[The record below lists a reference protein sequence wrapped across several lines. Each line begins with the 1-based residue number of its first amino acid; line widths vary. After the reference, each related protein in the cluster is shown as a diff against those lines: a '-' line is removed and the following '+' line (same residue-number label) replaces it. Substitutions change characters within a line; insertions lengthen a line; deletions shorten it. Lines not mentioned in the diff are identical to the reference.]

1 MSVKKLKNFLD
12 ENGIKYVTVRHS
24 NAYTAQEVA
33 SAVHVS
39 GKGFAKTV
47 IVNLDGRMAMCVL
60 PASYKVDF
68 KQLRRTLKADNV
80 ELADEAEFRYQFPDC
95 EPGAMPPFG
104 NLYNLDV
111 YVAESLTSN
120 NEIVFNAGTHTEII
134 RMKFEDFQRL
144 VNPKIFRFSQK
155 EVSMPGDPSER
166 WAADY

>member
-1 MSVKKLKNFLD
+1 MTVKKLKDFLD
-12 ENGIKYVTVRHS
+12 ENAIKYVTVRHS

-39 GKGFAKTV
+39 GKEFANTV
-47 IVNLDGRMAMCVL
+47 IVNLDDKMVMCVL

-68 KQLRRTLKADNV
+68 RQLRETLKTENI

-104 NLYNLDV
+104 NLYGMDV

-120 NEIVFNAGTHTEII
+120 DEIAFNAGNHTEI
-134 RMKFEDFQRL
+134 MKLKFEDFQRL